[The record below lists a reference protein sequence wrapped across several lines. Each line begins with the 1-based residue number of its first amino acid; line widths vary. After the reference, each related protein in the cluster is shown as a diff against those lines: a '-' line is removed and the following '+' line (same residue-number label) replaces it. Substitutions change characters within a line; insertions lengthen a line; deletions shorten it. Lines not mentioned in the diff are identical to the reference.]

1 MKRIVKDDE
10 PAEFSKW
17 KEQDRMAHRPNWNRV
32 PRPVKESV
40 HGSLMREQGF
50 ICCYCE
56 MRVERDNSHI
66 EHFRPVRPER
76 GYAGRQLDYTN
87 LHCSCQRE
95 SSPGEPRH
103 CGHQKGSWFD
113 ENLLVSPLDPDCE
126 MRFRFTANGDMFPRL
141 DDDAGAE
148 ATIRRLRL
156 NLPKL
161 RELRAAAVDG
171 LYDLPKADIRRL
183 LDRVEDGKFL
193 EFHTTIR
200 QILS

>member
-1 MKRIVKDDE
+1 MKGAE
-10 PAEFSKW
+10 PAVFSEW
-17 KEQDRMAHRPNWNRV
+17 KEQDRMARRPNWNRV

-40 HGSLMREQGF
+40 HDSLMREQGF

-56 MRVERDNSHI
+56 MRVERGNSHM
-66 EHFRPVRPER
+66 EHFRPVR
-76 GYAGRQLDYTN
+76 GYPDRQLDYAN
-87 LHCSCQRE
+87 LHCSCQRA

-113 ENLLVSPLDPDCE
+113 ENLLVSPLEADCE

-148 ATIRRLRL
+148 ATIRRLGL

-161 RELRAAAVDG
+161 RSLRAAAIDG
-171 LYDLPKADIRRL
+171 LYDLPKADIGRL
-183 LDRVEDGKFL
+183 LDRGEGGKFL
-193 EFHTTIR
+193 EFHAAIK
-200 QILS
+200 QVLLE